1 MYFNLHEGT
10 TMSTSKIIGTIRY
23 ERMCNQYEANVF
35 ANVFGDMEETVICAK
50 SIRLLKRA
58 IKAHIVDNEHECL
71 WHLFPKSY
79 LRAHKRVNP
88 HYVTEYHLPYNS
100 L

>member
-1 MYFNLHEGT
+1 
-10 TMSTSKIIGTIRY
+10 MSTYKITCQELKTIRY
-23 ERMCNQYEANVF
+23 EKMCNQYKVNVF
-35 ANVFGDMEETVICAK
+35 ANIFGDMEESVICAK

-58 IKAHIVDNEHECL
+58 IKAHRVDNQSECF

-79 LRAHKRVNP
+79 LRAHKRIHP
-88 HYVTEYHLPYNS
+88 HYVAEYYLPYNS